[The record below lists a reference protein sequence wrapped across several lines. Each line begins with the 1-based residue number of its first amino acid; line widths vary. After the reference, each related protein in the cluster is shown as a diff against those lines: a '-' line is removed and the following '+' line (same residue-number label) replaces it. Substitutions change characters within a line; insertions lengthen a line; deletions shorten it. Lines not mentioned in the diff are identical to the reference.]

1 MYKVVA
7 RFYGRSDWS
16 KSFDTL
22 DCASDYF
29 RWLVHLVLD
38 DLVSPWSV
46 TLLKGKSPISHYKN
60 FSKCVKS
67 MK

>member
-1 MYKVVA
+1 MFKVVA
-7 RFYGRSDWS
+7 RFDHRCDWS

-22 DCASDYF
+22 DSASDYY

-46 TLLKGKSPISHYKN
+46 TLLKGKSPICHFKKFIQN
-60 FSKCVKS
+60 GKF
-67 MK
+67 